1 MLRGSELDL
10 GEGEAE
16 AKYQRRER
24 EREVERRRKLG
35 FLERGSAEDREG
47 NAGCCI
53 NPPPA
58 YQIGRAHV

>member
-24 EREVERRRKLG
+24 ERGGATEETRVSGERERRRQ
-35 FLERGSAEDREG
+35 E
-47 NAGCCI
+47 
-53 NPPPA
+53 
-58 YQIGRAHV
+58 IGRAHV